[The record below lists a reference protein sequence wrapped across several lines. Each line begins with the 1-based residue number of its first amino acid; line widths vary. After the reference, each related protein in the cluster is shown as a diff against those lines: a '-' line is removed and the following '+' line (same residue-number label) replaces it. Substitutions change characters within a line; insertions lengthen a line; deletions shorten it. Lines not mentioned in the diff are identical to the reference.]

1 MAEGESLIESM
12 KHENIISHYRLIN
25 GEDLTWF
32 GSRTV
37 EALDNFSRLFQT
49 LEMSN
54 QTGR

>member
-1 MAEGESLIESM
+1 MQDEGVITR
-12 KHENIISHYRLIN
+12 YRLIN